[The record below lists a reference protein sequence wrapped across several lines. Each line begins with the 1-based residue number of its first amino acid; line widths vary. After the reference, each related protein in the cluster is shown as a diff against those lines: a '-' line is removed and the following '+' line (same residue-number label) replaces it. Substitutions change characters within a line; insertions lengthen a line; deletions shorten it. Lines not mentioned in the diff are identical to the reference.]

1 MPRVLIVDDDQEVQS
16 TMASLLSRQDIP
28 HHLARDMVSTRKA
41 LQQTAYD
48 LILLDVGLPDGNGLD
63 LLPEIKAL
71 ENSPEVIIL
80 TGRGDSEG
88 AELAIEGGVWDYLL
102 KPSSIKE
109 IKLSI
114 SRALKYRQQKESA
127 RPRALDLSGVVG
139 SSPAMHSCYDLL
151 ACAAGSDSN
160 ILITGETGVGKE
172 LMARTIH
179 ANSSRSGHP
188 FIVVDCAGITDSL
201 VESTLFGHCRGAFTG
216 ALADHTG
223 LISQAHQGTLFLDEL
238 GELPLAI
245 QKSLLRVLQE
255 RKFRP
260 VGSSREQKSDF
271 RLMAATNRD
280 LEAMVLE
287 GAFRN
292 DLYFRIKT
300 MHMHLPPL
308 RDRVQDIRP
317 LAMHF
322 VDELCARSGIASKGL
337 GADFLETLEAYHWPG
352 NVRELCNV
360 IEQALVACAGE
371 TNLYSMHLPKEIRIK
386 VTRSRL
392 ERNTP
397 AGSRQDSSIKTEN
410 ASHTSL
416 SELFDFKSY
425 KQECEKKYLQ
435 CLLQKY
441 PGNVP
446 AMLRLSGLSR
456 SHFYTLLKKYDLDS

>member
-1 MPRVLIVDDDQEVQS
+1 MPRVLVVDDDPEVKS

-28 HHLARDMVSTRKA
+28 HHLAQDMVSTRQA
-41 LQQTAYD
+41 LQETRFD

-71 ENSPEVIIL
+71 ENAPEVIIL

-88 AELAIEGGVWDYLL
+88 AELAIERGVWDYLL
-102 KPSSIKE
+102 KPSPIKE

-139 SSPAMHSCYDLL
+139 SSPAMQSCYDLL

-179 ANSSRSGHP
+179 SNSPRSKQS
-188 FIVVDCAGITDSL
+188 FVVVDCAGITDSL
-201 VESTLFGHCRGAFTG
+201 VESTLFGHRKGAFTG
-216 ALADHTG
+216 ALADHSG

-238 GELPLAI
+238 GELPLII
-245 QKSLLRVLQE
+245 QKTLLRVLQE
-255 RKFRP
+255 RKYRP
-260 VGSSREQKSDF
+260 VGSSHEQRSDF

-280 LEAMVLE
+280 LEAMAQE
-287 GAFRN
+287 GTFRN

-300 MHMHLPPL
+300 IHMHVPPL
-308 RDRVQDIRP
+308 REKVQDIRP
-317 LAMHF
+317 LAVHF
-322 VDELCARSGIASKGL
+322 VDELCARNSLPPKGL
-337 GADFLETLEAYHWPG
+337 GADFLETLEAYPWPG
-352 NVRELCNV
+352 NVRELRNV
-360 IEQALVACAGE
+360 IEQALIACAGE

-392 ERNTP
+392 EKSPSDESSQSRSTRAEKDPGESMP
-397 AGSRQDSSIKTEN
+397 AIS
-410 ASHTSL
+410 
-416 SELFDFKSY
+416 DFKSY

-435 CLLQKY
+435 SLLQKY
-441 PGNVP
+441 PGDVP
-446 AMLRLSGLSR
+446 AMLRHSRLSR
-456 SHFYTLLKKYDLDS
+456 SHFYTLLKKYGLDN

>member
-1 MPRVLIVDDDQEVQS
+1 MPRVLVVDDDPEVKS

-28 HHLARDMVSTRKA
+28 YHLSQDMVSTRQA
-41 LQQTAYD
+41 LQEASFD

-63 LLPEIKAL
+63 LLPEIKVL
-71 ENSPEVIIL
+71 ENAPEVIIL

-88 AELAIEGGVWDYLL
+88 AELAIERGVWDYLL

-114 SRALKYRQQKESA
+114 SRALKYRQQKENS

-139 SSPAMHSCYDLL
+139 SSPAMQFCYDIL
-151 ACAAGSDSN
+151 AYAAASDSN

-179 ANSSRSGHP
+179 SNSPRSKQP
-188 FIVVDCAGITDSL
+188 FVVVDCAGITDSL

-223 LISQAHQGTLFLDEL
+223 LINQAHQGTLFLDEL
-238 GELPLAI
+238 GELPLVI

-260 VGSSREQKSDF
+260 VGSSREHKSDF

-280 LEAMVLE
+280 LESMLQE
-287 GAFRN
+287 GIFRN

-308 RDRVQDIRP
+308 RERIQDIRP

-322 VDELCARSGIASKGL
+322 VDELCASKSLPPKGL
-337 GADFLETLEAYHWPG
+337 GADFLETLEAYPWPG
-352 NVRELCNV
+352 NVRELCNT

-371 TNLYSMHLPKEIRIK
+371 TNLYSMHLSKEIRIK

-392 ERNTP
+392 EKSPPDEFSQNRSARTGKAP
-397 AGSRQDSSIKTEN
+397 GESMPGIS
-410 ASHTSL
+410 
-416 SELFDFKSY
+416 DFKSY

-435 CLLQKY
+435 SLLQKY

-446 AMLRLSGLSR
+446 EMLRHSGLSR
-456 SHFYTLLKKYDLDS
+456 SHFYTLLKKYGLDS

>member
-1 MPRVLIVDDDQEVQS
+1 MPRVLVVDDDPEVQS

-28 HHLARDMVSTRKA
+28 YHLAQDMVSTRQA
-41 LQQTAYD
+41 LQESGFD

-71 ENSPEVIIL
+71 GDAPEVIIL

-88 AELAIEGGVWDYLL
+88 AELAIERGVWDYLL
-102 KPSSIKE
+102 KPSSVKE

-114 SRALKYRQQKESA
+114 SRALKYRQQKENA

-139 SSPAMHSCYDLL
+139 SSPAMQSCYDLL
-151 ACAAGSDSN
+151 ACAAASDSN

-179 ANSSRSGHP
+179 SNSPRSRQP
-188 FIVVDCAGITDSL
+188 FVVVDCAGITDSL

-308 RDRVQDIRP
+308 RGRVQDIRP

-322 VDELCARSGIASKGL
+322 VDELCARNSLPPKGM

-360 IEQALVACAGE
+360 VEQALVACTGE

-392 ERNTP
+392 EKSP
-397 AGSRQDSSIKTEN
+397 PEESSQNRLTR
-410 ASHTSL
+410 ASKETSGPMPDI
-416 SELFDFKSY
+416 SDFKSY

-435 CLLQKY
+435 SMLQKY

-446 AMLRLSGLSR
+446 EMLRISGLSR
-456 SHFYTLLKKYDLDS
+456 SHFYTLLKKYGLDN

>member
-1 MPRVLIVDDDQEVQS
+1 MPRVLVVDDDPEVQS

-28 HHLARDMVSTRKA
+28 HHLAKDLVSTKQA
-41 LQQTAYD
+41 LQEDCFD
-48 LILLDVGLPDGNGLD
+48 LVLLDVGLPDGNGLD

-71 ENSPEVIIL
+71 KNAPEVIIL

-102 KPSSIKE
+102 KPSPIKE

-139 SSPAMHSCYDLL
+139 SSPAMQSCYDLL

-188 FIVVDCAGITDSL
+188 FVVVDCAGITDSL

-238 GELPLAI
+238 GELPLLI

-280 LEAMVLE
+280 LEGMVSE
-287 GAFRN
+287 GTFRN

-322 VDELCARSGIASKGL
+322 ADELCTRSGIASKGL
-337 GADFLETLEAYHWPG
+337 GADFLETLEAYSWPG

-392 ERNTP
+392 EKCPPDESSHGTP
-397 AGSRQDSSIKTEN
+397 PWAQKGDSPPMPDIS
-410 ASHTSL
+410 
-416 SELFDFKSY
+416 DFKSY

-446 AMLRLSGLSR
+446 AILRLSGLSR
-456 SHFYTLLKKYDLDS
+456 SHFYTLLKKYGLES